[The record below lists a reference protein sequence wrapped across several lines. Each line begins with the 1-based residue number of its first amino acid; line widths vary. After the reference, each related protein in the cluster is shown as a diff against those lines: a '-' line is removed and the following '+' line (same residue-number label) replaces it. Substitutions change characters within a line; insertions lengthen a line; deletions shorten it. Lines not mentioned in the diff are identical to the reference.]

1 MICEDYN
8 VIDLDDYINDFITKN
23 VSKVI
28 DLHINNYHDGSREVF
43 YAYLR
48 YIPQ

>member
-1 MICEDYN
+1 MIFVGYD
-8 VIDLDDYINDFITKN
+8 VLDLDAYINDFITKN
-23 VSKVI
+23 VSIVI